1 MSECSEN
8 VQKGVKTSSDVG
20 ALSFVGCVGMAGRSA
35 LKRSASGVVGDA
47 ANDDEADNLAP
58 RNKMFRT
65 CLNDV
70 NNWSSRT
77 GSRRMVGVR
86 GLSRGAQWTRRAY
99 WATQHELQRDDYS
112 RDARELRTMTLI
124 LFR

>member
-47 ANDDEADNLAP
+47 ANDDEADNSVP

-70 NNWSSRT
+70 IKCDPNWSSRT
-77 GSRRMVGVR
+77 GS
-86 GLSRGAQWTRRAY
+86 
-99 WATQHELQRDDYS
+99 
-112 RDARELRTMTLI
+112 
-124 LFR
+124 